1 MANGKDGDM
10 TETEA
15 SFASALPK
23 FREKFCAAMDDD
35 FNTADAISAI
45 FEMIRDVNAAVSPS
59 ADPTKALA
67 KLCFDEFM
75 ELCEVLG
82 IPFSAASDSLETE
95 IEERIAARQAARKA
109 KNFAEAD
116 RIRDE
121 LKAEG
126 IILEDTPQGV
136 KWHRA

>member
-1 MANGKDGDM
+1 
-10 TETEA
+10 
-15 SFASALPK
+15 
-23 FREKFCAAMDDD
+23 MDDD

-45 FEMIRDVNAAVSPS
+45 FELVREVNAAVSPAS
-59 ADPTKALA
+59 DPTKALA
-67 KLCFDEFM
+67 QVCYDEFM
-75 ELCEVLG
+75 ELCGVLG
-82 IPFSAASDSLETE
+82 IPFSAGADPLEAE
-95 IEERIAARQAARKA
+95 IEEKIAARQAARKA